1 MAKCWSEYFQLPELL
16 EYSRKYMLT
25 QEMRELITTHMQIHD
40 GETILEVG
48 CGTGYLSRYLSL
60 SRKNLS
66 LIGIDL
72 DQKFITMAD
81 QFAKQEGLHNVSFI
95 QANANALPFATH
107 SFDHVVSHTFLT
119 STQTPQLALSE
130 MHRVVKPGGSIS
142 SITPMS
148 IMPTVLEE
156 GCYPP
161 DCSYITRYK
170 ILFEKVWKMYERINP
185 LADYINAV
193 DSRKVPQ
200 MFVKEGLKEISLF
213 PIGYAFSFSDA
224 SYSRAARQ
232 QYIDLCYQDEKQK
245 FENFIALG
253 GWEEFLTQEE
263 VIEYRLLLQEKKV
276 YLQQHLDDNSIF
288 EWNGRANIM
297 VTGKKIHFV

>member
-1 MAKCWSEYFQLPELL
+1 MTKSWSEYFQLPELL

-25 QEMRELITTHMQIHD
+25 QEMRGLITAHMKIQD

-48 CGTGYLSRYLSL
+48 CGTGYLSRYLSQ

-66 LIGIDL
+66 LTGVDL
-72 DQKFITMAD
+72 DRKFLTVAE
-81 QFAKQEGLHNVSFI
+81 QFARQEELHNISFL
-95 QANANALPFATH
+95 QADANSLPFAAHT
-107 SFDHVVSHTFLT
+107 FDHVVSHTFLT
-119 STQTPQLALSE
+119 STQTPLLALSE

-148 IMPTVLEE
+148 IMPSVLEE

-161 DCSYITRYK
+161 DCGYITRYK
-170 ILFEKVWKMYERINP
+170 ILFEKVWQMYERINP
-185 LADYINAV
+185 LTNYINAL
-193 DSRKVPQ
+193 DSGKVPQ
-200 MFVKEGLKEISLF
+200 MFVREGLKEISLF

-224 SYSRAARQ
+224 SYSLAARKR
-232 QYIDLCYQDEKQK
+232 YLDLCYQDESQK
-245 FENFIALG
+245 FEHFIALG
-253 GWEEFLTQEE
+253 GWEEFLTEE
-263 VIEYRLLLQEKKV
+263 EILEYRMLLKEKKA

-297 VTGKKIHFV
+297 VTGTA

>member
-1 MAKCWSEYFQLPELL
+1 MAKCWSEYFQTPELL

-48 CGTGYLSRYLSL
+48 CGTGYLSRYLSHG
-60 SRKNLS
+60 RKNLS
-66 LIGIDL
+66 FTGIDL
-72 DQKFITMAD
+72 DLNFLTMAE
-81 QFAKQEGLHNVSFI
+81 QLAKQEGLHNISFI
-95 QANANALPFATH
+95 QANANALPFEDH

-119 STQTPQLALSE
+119 STPNPRRALSE

-142 SITPMS
+142 SITAMS
-148 IMPTVLEE
+148 VMQAVVEE

-170 ILFEKVWKMYERINP
+170 ILLDKVWRMYEGINP
-185 LADYINAV
+185 ITDYINAV
-193 DSRKVPQ
+193 DSGKVPQ
-200 MFVKEGLKEISLF
+200 MFVREGLKEISLF

-224 SYSRAARQ
+224 SYSREERK
-232 QYIDLCYQDEKQK
+232 QYINLCYQDDRKK
-245 FENFIALG
+245 FEHFIASG
-253 GWEEFLTQEE
+253 GWEEFLTKEE
-263 VIEYRLLLQEKKV
+263 VFEYRLLLQEKKAF
-276 YLQQHLDDNSIF
+276 LQQHLDDNSIF

-297 VTGKKIHFV
+297 VTGKKSI